1 MSVAP
6 QGPVVPQVA
15 GWVQQ
20 PGVGRVVLRRVGAT
34 IAVAA
39 HRVER
44 PPLDPR
50 AVAARL
56 ATGLRARTPGAAVEF
71 RSRGS
76 LAGRDVAMQVVAAGD
91 DVQLHAVSGSGT
103 DDDPLLVIVA
113 VCTRGQVDEVGP
125 VFAQVVAEV
134 RGR

>member
-15 GWVQQ
+15 GWVHQ
-20 PGVGRVVLRRVGAT
+20 PGAGRVVLRRAGAT

-56 ATGLRARTPGAAVEF
+56 AAGVRARTPGAAVEF

-76 LAGRDVAMQVVAAGD
+76 LAGRDVAMQVVASGD
-91 DVQLHAVSGSGT
+91 DLQLHAVSGSGS

-113 VCTRGQVDEVGP
+113 ACTRGEVDEVGR
-125 VFAQVVAEV
+125 VFAQVAAEV
-134 RGR
+134 RGG